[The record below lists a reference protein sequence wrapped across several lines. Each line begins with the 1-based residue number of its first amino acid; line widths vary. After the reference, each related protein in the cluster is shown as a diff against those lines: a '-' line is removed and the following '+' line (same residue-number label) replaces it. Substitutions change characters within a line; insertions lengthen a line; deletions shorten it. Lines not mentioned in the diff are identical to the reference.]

1 MASNQFCEPPEP
13 PPDTGTVFSSLSS
26 IDDAVSNIPT
36 PFGGGGEDEYG
47 DTAVSGVSSG
57 TYINA
62 IDMMAGMSN
71 FFADNTWKGGADE
84 KGGQYWSVSDVS
96 SAGNGGVFGKIRAS
110 TASGFDAVV
119 DAVRNSSVSANEND
133 VSAYQVTQLQQA
145 VVGTDSSGLNG
156 IYATND
162 SIKTN
167 TATLVAGTKIKA
179 SDGTTLG
186 ATSNALD
193 VHVAGGD
200 SGGLP
205 INVAPGPQSHS
216 LSVSGDGP
224 NGAIA
229 IETYDGKALL
239 VSGTGAGG
247 AVEMAATSN
256 LPVNIAAVGV
266 GLGVYNSQALGLQV
280 TNGSGGALG
289 VSAFEFASSVLIDED
304 ASGDNPQT
312 NTTVIAAPGA
322 GYRIVIEGYTLTMAG
337 SASTAYGEFLFTD
350 GNAGGSLATGSTGVV
365 IAGRMQGA
373 TTTSLCSNAFTPI
386 GLAENAALKL
396 STTEGSGNLFLF
408 GSIQFRI
415 VPL

>member
-26 IDDAVSNIPT
+26 IDDAVGGIPS
-36 PFGGGGEDEYG
+36 PYGGGKGKYNDYELSAIEEKLYF
-47 DTAVSGVSSG
+47 
-57 TYINA
+57 NA

-71 FFADNTWKGGADE
+71 FFADNTWIAGSDE
-84 KGGQYWSVSDVS
+84 TVGNYWSVSDVS
-96 SAGNGGVFGKIRAS
+96 AAGSGGVFGKIRAS
-110 TASGFDAVV
+110 TASGFDAVI
-119 DAVRNSSVSANEND
+119 DAVRDTSVSGNEYD

-145 VVGTDSSGLNG
+145 VVGTDTSGLNG

-167 TATLVAGTKIKA
+167 TDTLVAGTKIKA

-193 VHVAGGD
+193 VHVAGGE
-200 SGGLP
+200 SAGLP
-205 INVAPGPQSHS
+205 INIAPGPQTNS
-216 LSVSGDGP
+216 LSVSGNGP

-247 AVEMAATSN
+247 AVEMVATSN
-256 LPVNIAAVGV
+256 LPVNIAAIGV
-266 GLGVYNSQALGLQV
+266 GLGVYNSQALGLEV
-280 TNGSGGALG
+280 TNGLGGALG
-289 VSAFEFASSVLIDED
+289 VSAFEFASSVFIDED
-304 ASGDNPQT
+304 AAGDNPQS
-312 NTTVIAAPGA
+312 NTTIIAAPGS
-322 GYRIVIEGYTLTMAG
+322 GYRIVIEGYTLTLVG
-337 SASTAYGEFLFTD
+337 DSGTAYGEFLFTD
-350 GNAGGSLATGSTGVV
+350 GDAGAGLTTGSTGVV
-365 IAGRMQGA
+365 IAGRVYRN
-373 TTTSLCSNAFTPI
+373 TPISLCSNAFTPI

-396 STTEGSGNLFLF
+396 STTEGSGDISLF

>member
-26 IDDAVSNIPT
+26 IDAAVGSIPT
-36 PFGGGGEDEYG
+36 PYGGYGEEGADYE
-47 DTAVSGVSSG
+47 ASGLEEKL
-57 TYINA
+57 YINA

-71 FFADNTWKGGADE
+71 FFADNTWIAGADE
-84 KGGQYWSVSDVS
+84 TVGNYWSVSDVS

-145 VVGTDSSGLNG
+145 VVGTDTSGLNG
-156 IYATND
+156 IYETND

-167 TATLVAGTKIKA
+167 TDTLVAGTKIKA

-205 INVAPGPQSHS
+205 INIAPGPQTNS
-216 LSVSGDGP
+216 LSVSGNGP

-247 AVEMAATSN
+247 AVEMVATSN

-266 GLGVYNSQALGLQV
+266 GLGVYNSQAQGLQV
-280 TNGSGGALG
+280 TNGLGGALG

-304 ASGDNPQT
+304 ASGDNPQS
-312 NTTVIAAPGA
+312 NTTIIAAPGA
-322 GYRIVIEGYTLTMAG
+322 GNRIVIEGYALTVAG

-350 GNAGGSLATGSTGVV
+350 GDAGAGLTTGSTGVV
-365 IAGRMQGA
+365 IAGRMQGT

>member
-1 MASNQFCEPPEP
+1 MVRDQFCEPPP
-13 PPDTGTVFSSLSS
+13 PPEDTGTVFSSLSS
-26 IDDAVSNIPT
+26 IDDAVSNIPN

-96 SAGNGGVFGKIRAS
+96 AAGNGGVFGKIRAS

-119 DAVRNSSVSANEND
+119 DAVRGTSVSGNEND

-145 VVGTDSSGLNG
+145 LVGSDSSGLNG
-156 IYATND
+156 IYGSNA

-167 TATLVAGTKIKA
+167 TDTLVAGTKIKA

-193 VHVAGGD
+193 VNLKGQQTTMEVATPTNKPLG
-200 SGGLP
+200 
-205 INVAPGPQSHS
+205 
-216 LSVSGDGP
+216 VSGSTDSPIFVSTPTG
-224 NGAIA
+224 GALGI
-229 IETYDGKALL
+229 
-239 VSGTGAGG
+239 SGLEAGG
-247 AVEMAATSN
+247 ALKMTADTN
-256 LPVNIAAVGV
+256 IPINIAAIGV
-266 GLGVYNSQALGLQV
+266 GLGVYNSQAAGLQV
-280 TNGSGGALG
+280 TNGAGGVLG

-304 ASGDNPQT
+304 ANGDNPQT
-312 NTTVIAAPGA
+312 NTTIIAAPGA
-322 GYRIVIEGYTLTMAG
+322 GNRLIIEGYSLTIAG
-337 SASTAYGEFLFTD
+337 SAGTAYGEFVFTD
-350 GNAGGSLATGSTGVV
+350 GNIGSMSTGSAGAV
-365 IAGRMQGA
+365 IAGRVQG
-373 TTTSLCSNAFTPI
+373 TTTTALCSNAFTPV

-396 STTEGSGNLFLF
+396 STTEGSGNIFIY
-408 GSIQFRI
+408 GTIQFRT
-415 VPL
+415 VAL